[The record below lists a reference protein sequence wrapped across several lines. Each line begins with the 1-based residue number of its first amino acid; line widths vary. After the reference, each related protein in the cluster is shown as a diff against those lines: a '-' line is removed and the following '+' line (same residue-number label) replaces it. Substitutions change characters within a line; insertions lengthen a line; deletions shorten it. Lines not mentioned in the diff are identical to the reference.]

1 MSKLPSQLPP
11 EIVRISWLLGH
22 WEGVGQGQYPNSKNF
37 SFIQQL
43 EFKNNGDSYLEY
55 ESKSWELNPD
65 GFAGQSLHLEKGFW
79 RPGES
84 STVEAV
90 ISHVSGISEI
100 WTGINEVLTIEDA
113 KITSARARLATQW
126 VGRVPSAKPVDAG
139 DRLYGL
145 MNGELMWTYDMAAV
159 GQEMQNHLWARLKP
173 LSESEILET
182 KKTGKPV
189 NKHVVPNIPGAKK

>member
-79 RPGES
+79 RPGEG

-90 ISHVSGISEI
+90 ISHVTGISEI
-100 WTGINEVLTIEDA
+100 WTGICTI
-113 KITSARARLATQW
+113 T
-126 VGRVPSAKPVDAG
+126 
-139 DRLYGL
+139 
-145 MNGELMWTYDMAAV
+145 
-159 GQEMQNHLWARLKP
+159 
-173 LSESEILET
+173 
-182 KKTGKPV
+182 
-189 NKHVVPNIPGAKK
+189 